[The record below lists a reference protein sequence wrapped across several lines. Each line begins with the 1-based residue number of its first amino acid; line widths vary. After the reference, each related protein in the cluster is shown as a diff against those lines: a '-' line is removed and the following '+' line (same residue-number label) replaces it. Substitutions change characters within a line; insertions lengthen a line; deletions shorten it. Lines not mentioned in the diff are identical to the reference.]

1 MEQEIKRRSVHRINI
16 IAGQIEGIKKMIES
30 EVYCVD
36 IINQSDAVQNSLRSL
51 NALILE
57 NHLKT
62 HILEQIAGGET
73 KNSIEELMGI
83 YKFSSSRP
91 VKNRRRH

>member
-1 MEQEIKRRSVHRINI
+1 MEKGIKKRSIHRINI
-16 IAGQIEGIKKMIES
+16 IAGQIEGIKKMIEN
-30 EVYCVD
+30 EVYCVE

-62 HILEQIAGGET
+62 HILEQVAKGET
-73 KNSIEELMGI
+73 KNSIKELMGI
-83 YKFSSSRP
+83 YKFSSSR
-91 VKNRRRH
+91 KERH

>member
-1 MEQEIKRRSVHRINI
+1 MEQEIKKRSVHRINI

-36 IINQSDAVQNSLRSL
+36 IINQSNAVQNSLRSL

-57 NHLKT
+57 NHLKPIFST
-62 HILEQIAGGET
+62 KSPAG
-73 KNSIEELMGI
+73 KQKIRLRS
-83 YKFSSSRP
+83 
-91 VKNRRRH
+91 